1 MKTIISRAPGDAYD
15 TPENHP
21 RAAVDRLLFGSRFYF
36 YLCNFG
42 VFIRTG
48 ICAKHGMLDAER
60 QVHYSN
66 MNFDLVENCGGR
78 IHLRGLEN
86 IDKLAGKP
94 AVIIGNHMS
103 LLETAVMHAILRPRL
118 DFTFVIKESLLDVP
132 FFGNIMRS
140 LKAIP
145 VTRSNPK
152 DDFKQV
158 LTLGKERLDG
168 GCSVILFPQATRS
181 AEFKPELF
189 NSIGVKLAR
198 AAGVPVVP
206 LALKTDFIQNGRWLR
221 DMGPLRRDHAVW
233 FEFGEP
239 FEIAGNG
246 KAEQEKIVEFI
257 RSHLT
262 GWRSGEK

>member
-1 MKTIISRAPGDAYD
+1 MKKIISRAPGDAYD

-21 RAAVDRLLFGSRFYF
+21 RAAVDRLLFGSRLYF

-48 ICAKHGMLDAER
+48 ICAKHGELDAER
-60 QVHYSN
+60 QIHYSN

-78 IHLRGLEN
+78 IHLRGLN
-86 IDKLAGKP
+86 NLDRLAGKP

-103 LLETAVMHAILRPRL
+103 LLETAVLHAIVRPRL

-140 LKAIP
+140 LHAIP
-145 VTRSNPK
+145 VTRRNPK
-152 DDFKQV
+152 EDFKQV
-158 LTLGKERLDG
+158 LALGRERLER

-181 AEFKPELF
+181 AEFNPELF

-198 AAGVPVVP
+198 TAGVPVIP
-206 LALKTDFIQNGRWLR
+206 LALKTDFIGNGRFLR
-221 DMGPLRRDHAVW
+221 DMGPLHRNRAVW

-239 FEIAGNG
+239 LAITGTG
-246 KAEQEKIVEFI
+246 KAEQEKIVGFI
-257 RSHLT
+257 QTRLNN
-262 GWRSGEK
+262 WRAGE